1 MKDQDVFK
9 QNSFA
14 PLFHAFNQH
23 EDGADEWIDRVE
35 LYGLKYIERDR
46 QMPIYNAV
54 DEPHY
59 HSLWEI
65 HLMQKG
71 EQRYEAAGEKLL
83 LREGE
88 FLIVP
93 PGVSHRQVLDER
105 NYCKFSFLV
114 RLPMDTPFFSKQH
127 FSLVIQ
133 KNYFQ
138 SEASEGMTEILRYLF
153 THVDLNLRGAP
164 SKLRACVLLFFHM
177 LSDRLREVMGVEES
191 DQAVIPKRE
200 KSDDA
205 EFCERVIAYVKDNIS
220 TILTLDDLGAV
231 FFLSGRH
238 INRKLKDYYGKTY
251 YVLADRLRADYAK
264 DLLCYSSLSV
274 EEISFNTGFSNASNF
289 IRFFKRVEGQ
299 SPNNFRRAF
308 HEGNRGVL

>member
-1 MKDQDVFK
+1 MKEQDSFK

-14 PLFHAFNQH
+14 PLFRSFNQN
-23 EDGADEWIDRVE
+23 ERGSDDWIDRVE
-35 LYGLKYIERDR
+35 LYGLKYIERDDK
-46 QMPIYNAV
+46 MPIYNAV

-71 EQRYEAAGEKLL
+71 EQRYEADGQKLV

-93 PGVSHRQVLDER
+93 PESTHRQVLDEL
-105 NYCKFSFLV
+105 NYCKFSLLM

-127 FSLVIQ
+127 FSLVMEKGYLQ
-133 KNYFQ
+133 AK
-138 SEASEGMTEILRYLF
+138 AGTGMAEILRYLF
-153 THVDLNLRGAP
+153 TYVDLNESDAP
-164 SKLRACVLLFFHM
+164 AKLRSCMEIFFRM
-177 LSDRLREVMGVEES
+177 LSDRLRDVLGVKES
-191 DQAVIPKRE
+191 EQTVAPKRE
-200 KSDDA
+200 KGDEA

-251 YVLADRLRADYAK
+251 YNLADRIRADYAK

-299 SPNNFRRAF
+299 SPSNFRRAF